1 MVKNILLDL
10 DQTLIFSEDLS
21 KFRPS
26 PKTRLFDYKKLDNSY
41 ITFARPHLQEFLDY
55 IFKNF
60 RVAVWTAASKGYAK
74 FIVDNFILIKPG
86 RKLDFV
92 FYSYHCN
99 LSTNSGN
106 GLKGLNMLCEKFKLN
121 GYNKKNTIIIDDNH
135 EVKRIQIDNCY
146 HIPEFNYNKKGS
158 ENDRELVNL
167 KNILKSALEK

>member
-10 DQTLIFSEDLS
+10 DQTLIFSVELD
-21 KFRPS
+21 KFRTS
-26 PKTRLFDYKKLDNSY
+26 SKTKSFESRTMDDIY

-74 FIVDNFILIKPG
+74 FIIDNFILIKPG

-99 LSTNSGN
+99 LSTDSGN
-106 GLKGLNMLCEKFKLN
+106 GLKGLNMLWEKFKLA
-121 GYNKKNTIIIDDNH
+121 GYNKTNTIIIDDNH
-135 EVKRIQIDNCY
+135 EVKKIQVDNCY
-146 HIPEFNYNKKGS
+146 HIPEFNYNTKGS
-158 ENDRELVNL
+158 EKDRELLNL
-167 KNILKSALEK
+167 KNVLKSVL

>member
-10 DQTLIFSEDLS
+10 DQTLIFSEELC

-26 PKTRLFDYKKLDNSY
+26 PKMKQFNYKQMDNSY

-60 RVAVWTAASKGYAK
+60 RVAIWTAASKSYAN
-74 FIVDNFILIKPG
+74 FIIDNFILIKPG

-99 LSTNSGN
+99 LSTSSGN
-106 GLKGLNMLCEKFKLN
+106 GLKGLNMLWEKFKLN
-121 GYNKKNTIIIDDNH
+121 GYNKSNTIIIDDNN
-135 EVKRIQIDNCY
+135 EVKSIQEDNCY
-146 HIPEFNYNKKGS
+146 HIPEFNYNTNGS
-158 ENDRELVNL
+158 ENDKELVKL
-167 KNILKSALEK
+167 MKIFKNID